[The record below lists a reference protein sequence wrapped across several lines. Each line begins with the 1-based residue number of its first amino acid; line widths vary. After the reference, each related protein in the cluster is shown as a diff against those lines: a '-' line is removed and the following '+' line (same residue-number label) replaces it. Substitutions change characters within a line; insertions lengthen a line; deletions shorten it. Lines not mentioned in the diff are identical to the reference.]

1 MYGKQLAS
9 AAFALAIVYSGA
21 ANAAN
26 VTSIR
31 PESIVQALQN
41 NGYKAKLEKTS
52 DGEPIITTG
61 VDGNNIVIVMTDCTK
76 GKNCTTTEFVGIW
89 DCSGSV
95 EKCRK
100 AATEFNNQE
109 SPVHVL
115 LSDDGKTATTYSY
128 LLFDEVGISEE
139 LYIKNLTTFSHYN
152 SQFSVA
158 VSEK

>member
-1 MYGKQLAS
+1 MYGKQMAS
-9 AAFALAIVYSGA
+9 AAFALAILYSSV

-26 VTSIR
+26 VTSVR

-41 NGYKAKLEKTS
+41 NGYKAKLEKTN
-52 DGEPIITTG
+52 DGEPLITTG
-61 VDGNNIVIVMTDCTK
+61 VDGNNIIIVMTDCK
-76 GKNCTTTEFVGIW
+76 NGKNCTTTEFVGVW
-89 DCSGSV
+89 DCSESV

-100 AATEFNNQE
+100 AANQFNNQE

-115 LSDDGKTATTYSY
+115 LSDGGKTATTYSY

-152 SQFSVA
+152 NEFSAA